1 MKLAS
6 NANPPIDEE
15 EIERI
20 RSIKLPLT
28 IQHPL
33 DTSKKMYKGLV
44 SMLGGEDNLKKVQ
57 MWGKRP
63 EEEQERLSSGDED
76 EDDITSEDS
85 VDEEE
90 SEFEE
95 GPSKVPQK
103 QIPKSQDPPAS
114 SSRPTVGDKRPPGN
128 KRKCMNPIIIIHEIY
143 FGSR

>member
-1 MKLAS
+1 
-6 NANPPIDEE
+6 
-15 EIERI
+15 
-20 RSIKLPLT
+20 
-28 IQHPL
+28 
-33 DTSKKMYKGLV
+33 
-44 SMLGGEDNLKKVQ
+44 MLGGEDNLKKVQ

-76 EDDITSEDS
+76 EDNITSEDS

-143 FGSR
+143 FGSRWNWSDARNRGEKRKKHGSKKKTWLYIFNF